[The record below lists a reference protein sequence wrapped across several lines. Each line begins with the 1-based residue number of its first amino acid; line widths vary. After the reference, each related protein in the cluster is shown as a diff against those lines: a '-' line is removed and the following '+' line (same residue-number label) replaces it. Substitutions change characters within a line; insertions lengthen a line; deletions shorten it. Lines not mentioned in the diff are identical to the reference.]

1 MIKMV
6 DLLKAWGNDDV
17 FIIRT
22 KHMTVKATKSI
33 LLSEKICESLTNMT
47 AFNVIVR
54 QSEDGE
60 DIVYVHAEEEEV
72 A

>member
-17 FIIRT
+17 FVIRT
-22 KHMTVKATKSI
+22 KDMTVRATKSV
-33 LLSEKICESLTNMT
+33 LLSENICKSLVNMT

-60 DIVYVHAEEEEV
+60 DIVYVHAEEET